1 MIKSNIN
8 YFYFG
13 VDRKMNPSLK
23 VNKINN
29 ANANAQA
36 TISLEELDKKID
48 KVTKNA
54 GKNLKIDG
62 FRKGKIPT
70 AVIKARYGKQLESDA
85 QRECVQD
92 LLQDILKE
100 LQVEPNALIGDP
112 KITKFDKKDN
122 GIEIE
127 IELSLTPTIPLDK
140 VESCIPE
147 VKIPE
152 VSEEE
157 INKRL
162 EEIADARAPLV
173 GIEDGRRKLKDGEYA
188 KINFEGFIDGEPF
201 EGGKA
206 ENYLLKIGS
215 KSFIEGFEEQLI
227 GMKKGEEKEINVTF
241 PENYHAKNLAGK
253 PAIFKVKL
261 QEIQTKGKI
270 EIDDNFAKTLL
281 PEEKEANVAL
291 LKEKIKEQLA
301 AEKKQELYNNEL
313 KGTLI
318 ENLHNAIDFDLPTL
332 IVEQEMD
339 LLLRNEFSK
348 LPKEEQEKLAKDNQ
362 ALKAKREE
370 QRENAQK
377 SVKVTF
383 IIDAIAKR
391 DNIDIHNNEI
401 LNTIYYEAMAM
412 RQDPKAVL
420 EYYQNN
426 NLIPA
431 IKMAMLED
439 RILTNL
445 LNKKAQ

>member
-1 MIKSNIN
+1 M
-8 YFYFG
+8 
-13 VDRKMNPSLK
+13 
-23 VNKINN
+23 
-29 ANANAQA
+29 
-36 TISLEELDKKID
+36 
-48 KVTKNA
+48 
-54 GKNLKIDG
+54 
-62 FRKGKIPT
+62 
-70 AVIKARYGKQLESDA
+70 
-85 QRECVQD
+85 
-92 LLQDILKE
+92 
-100 LQVEPNALIGDP
+100 
-112 KITKFDKKDN
+112 
-122 GIEIE
+122 
-127 IELSLTPTIPLDK
+127 
-140 VESCIPE
+140 
-147 VKIPE
+147 
-152 VSEEE
+152 
-157 INKRL
+157 
-162 EEIADARAPLV
+162 

-227 GMKKGEEKEINVTF
+227 GMKKSEEKEINVTF